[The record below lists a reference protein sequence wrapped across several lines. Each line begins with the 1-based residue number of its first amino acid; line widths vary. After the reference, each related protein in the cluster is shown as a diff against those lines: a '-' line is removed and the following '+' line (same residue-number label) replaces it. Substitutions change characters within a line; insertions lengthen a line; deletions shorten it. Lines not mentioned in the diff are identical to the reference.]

1 MRRIWLLTGFRGRI
15 WTPSTRHTDKVTFG
29 PVLMGLNVDR
39 DDRHDRK
46 YPSKEVTTDEGNQTY
61 KHGESLSDPAG
72 SIEDLLDPVT

>member
-1 MRRIWLLTGFRGRI
+1 
-15 WTPSTRHTDKVTFG
+15 
-29 PVLMGLNVDR
+29 MGLNVDR